1 MNNTQDMRK
10 FMDIINEN
18 NDPVSDLELEEEDAD
33 ELYRY
38 PDKSL
43 SISLEKHNDWEES
56 VAING
61 RHFGSILDLAHA
73 PKDFVKRHS
82 ALFSKSSIF
91 SKPEPIKRY
100 GGVHNDTVGDDVWTG
115 TYHTRIGVVDH
126 IRREYKKIYG
136 TNEQDEIEEELQE
149 DEHTKNAPGSSLI
162 NVKGE
167 EVPNSV
173 VMSVH
178 HDGKVHGYAYRERG
192 HITLVQNNADTGE
205 TTKMILSHDSYRILC
220 DWIRGGE

>member
-18 NDPVSDLELEEEDAD
+18 NDPVSDLELEEDT
-33 ELYRY
+33 
-38 PDKSL
+38 
-43 SISLEKHNDWEES
+43 EE
-56 VAING
+56 I
-61 RHFGSILDLAHA
+61 
-73 PKDFVKRHS
+73 
-82 ALFSKSSIF
+82 
-91 SKPEPIKRY
+91 E
-100 GGVHNDTVGDDVWTG
+100 
-115 TYHTRIGVVDH
+115 
-126 IRREYKKIYG
+126 EE
-136 TNEQDEIEEELQE
+136 NEEENEEELQE
-149 DEHTKNAPGSSLI
+149 DEHTKNTPGSSLI

-192 HITLVQNNADTGE
+192 HITLVKNDADTGE
-205 TTKMILSHDSYRILC
+205 TTRMILSQDSYRILC